1 MDSQDFKQQLKD
13 EGFAHVYEW
22 TDSPGTVYPEHA
34 HKGKV
39 SFYIVEG
46 SVTFS
51 GGINKTVSVGERFDV
66 PIGVPHSAIVGQEG
80 CVFVVGEEIEGDS

>member
-1 MDSQDFKQQLKD
+1 MSIELIKQKLTA
-13 EGFAHVYEW
+13 EGFAHIYEW

-34 HKGKV
+34 HKGRV
-39 SFYIVEG
+39 SFYVVEG

-51 GGINKTVSVGERFDV
+51 RGIDKTVSAGERFDV
-66 PIGVPHSAIVGQEG
+66 PVGILHSAIVGQKG